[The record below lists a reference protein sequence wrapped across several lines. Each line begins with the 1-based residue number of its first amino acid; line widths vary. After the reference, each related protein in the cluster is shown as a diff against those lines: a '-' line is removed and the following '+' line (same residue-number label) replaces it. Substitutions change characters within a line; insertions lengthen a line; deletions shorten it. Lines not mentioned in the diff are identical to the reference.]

1 MEAAAHDS
9 QTEQN
14 GNGRL
19 AWVVVGNK
27 KKDNGSIAS
36 TSGSPGVRYANGG
49 RVVMVLRRASQNIG
63 ELNVARVNKV
73 AREQATRSV
82 VPTNTSVAIL
92 PEALRMKHGSFFVRA
107 KNYLSSF
114 HSLSLSRFLFCHT
127 HTHTHPF

>member
-1 MEAAAHDS
+1 MEAAANDS

-19 AWVVVGNK
+19 AWVVVGNRK
-27 KKDNGSIAS
+27 KQWLDSFNLRV
-36 TSGSPGVRYANGG
+36 PGVRYANGG

-82 VPTNTSVAIL
+82 VPTNPA
-92 PEALRMKHGSFFVRA
+92 
-107 KNYLSSF
+107 
-114 HSLSLSRFLFCHT
+114 
-127 HTHTHPF
+127 